1 LLDFDHKKQMK
12 TGLGYNKYKIKV
24 NNNTLI
30 DILILEGKKGKTYRY
45 ISGSFIDSDPSIHHH
60 VSN

>member
-1 LLDFDHKKQMK
+1 MK